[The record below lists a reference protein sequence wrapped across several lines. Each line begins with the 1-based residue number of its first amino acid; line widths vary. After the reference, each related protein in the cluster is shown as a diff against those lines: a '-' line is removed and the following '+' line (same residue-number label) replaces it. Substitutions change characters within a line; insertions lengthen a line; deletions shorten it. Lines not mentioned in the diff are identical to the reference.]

1 MKQFRTLGR
10 EPAGT
15 LQAELTRAPSI
26 GRHSAQTPDS
36 SARSDVQIKKLSKT
50 ILDLSH
56 KIMCLEEIATDL
68 VKKNNSDNDI
78 NAERERTIKASLR
91 AANKTIAILR
101 TSCQDKH
108 LLDLLTPEIVPESIT
123 KLQRLDE
130 TTYVKDKMATR
141 EAATKTRAFSLLLD
155 AASDR
160 AEATAEI

>member
-1 MKQFRTLGR
+1 MKQIRTLGR

-15 LQAELTRAPSI
+15 LQVTLARAPSI
-26 GRHSAQTPDS
+26 GRHSAKTPDS

-50 ILDLSH
+50 ISDLSH
-56 KIMCLEEIATDL
+56 KIMCIEEIATDL

-108 LLDLLTPEIVPESIT
+108 LLDLLTAEIVPESIT

-130 TTYVKDKMATR
+130 TTYVKDKMAAR
-141 EAATKTRAFSLLLD
+141 EAAATNARSFGLLLD
-155 AASDR
+155 AAADR
-160 AEATAEI
+160 DAEI

>member
-1 MKQFRTLGR
+1 LKQFRTLGR

-15 LQAELTRAPSI
+15 LQVELKRAPSI
-26 GRHSAQTPDS
+26 GRHSAKTPDS
-36 SARSDVQIKKLSKT
+36 SARSDAQIKQLSK
-50 ILDLSH
+50 INADLSH
-56 KIMCLEEIATDL
+56 KIMCIQEIATDL

-130 TTYVKDKMATR
+130 TTYVKDKMTAR
-141 EAATKTRAFSLLLD
+141 EAAATNARSFGLLLD
-155 AASDR
+155 AAEDR
-160 AEATAEI
+160 DAEI